1 MKITEAELKAII
13 DEEIQ
18 SMIDEG
24 VMDRLKAK
32 GSGAIAKL
40 NPFADKGDAALRQA
54 ISLMGSYGN
63 HLLKLQQ
70 KLQKDAAKLGIEA
83 MPDIQK
89 ALDGINQTRQMVVKT
104 AKEAPR
110 SERFKAAVA
119 KAAAEQGAQQQAQ
132 PQAQQQAAQPQAQQQ
147 PVRGGTT
154 APLPGAYTPQ
164 QQQAVQQP
172 AGAAPPV
179 RGTTPPTQQQAA
191 APAEDDEEERARR
204 AAAQRTASQANTGPA
219 NESKTKEDN
228 Q

>member
-24 VMDRLKAK
+24 VLDRLKAK

-70 KLQKDAAKLGIEA
+70 KLQKDAAKLGIET

-89 ALDGINQTRQMVVKT
+89 ALNGINQTRQMVVKT

-119 KAAAEQGAQQQAQ
+119 KAAAEQSGQQPPAQQQQAQ
-132 PQAQQQAAQPQAQQQ
+132 PQAQQQAPA
-147 PVRGGTT
+147 
-154 APLPGAYTPQ
+154 Q
-164 QQQAVQQP
+164 QQQAQPQTQQQPPAQQQAQPQTQQQAPAQQQQAAPAVQVQP
-172 AGAAPPV
+172 AGAKPPV
-179 RGTTPPTQQQAA
+179 RKKARKPAPKVRKPTP
-191 APAEDDEEERARR
+191 RIGKKI
-204 AAAQRTASQANTGPA
+204 N
-219 NESKTKEDN
+219 EDN